1 MTKFEFLSV
10 LEKHLKPLPKEEI
23 NSALEYYSDYIDEMP
38 EDSKEEQIE
47 KLGNPKHIAS
57 RIMAEFSTS
66 NVSPKNVEEAGD
78 ISEKYSMAQTAGEDK
93 TKSKSSVSVW
103 TLVFA
108 VLSAPITIP
117 FAIALVAIL
126 FALVVIFGAVI
137 FSLFAVVFAVG
148 VSGVAVFIAGVL
160 AFQTSVANGLI
171 MLGVGLILVGLMNLL
186 ALGAV
191 KLTQSIYLLIKM
203 IISKIIQRR
212 YSKDEEKHEN

>member
-23 NSALEYYSDYIDEMP
+23 KSALEYYSDYIDEMP
-38 EDSKEEQIE
+38 EDSREEQIE

-57 RIMAEFSTS
+57 RIMAEFSVENGTT
-66 NVSPKNVEEAGD
+66 KNVEEA
-78 ISEKYSMAQTAGEDK
+78 EDK
-93 TKSKSSVSVW
+93 PSEYRMVQSASENKTKNKSSVSVW

-126 FALVVIFGAVI
+126 VALVAVFGAVVVAI
-137 FSLFAVVFAVG
+137 FAVVFAVG
-148 VSGVAVFIAGVL
+148 VSGVAVFVAGVL
-160 AFQTSVANGLI
+160 AFQTSIANGLI
-171 MLGVGLILVGLMNLL
+171 MLGVGLVLVGLTNLL
-186 ALGAV
+186 VLGAL
-191 KLTQSIYLLIKM
+191 KLTKSIYLLIKM